1 MSMDL
6 GVFFTTRPH
15 TDEKALKR
23 YVAYCEEDDL
33 APYIEAS
40 PKVGAFLAELTETYP
55 QIDDVS
61 EAELDD
67 CPWRCAF
74 DVSEGHIL
82 MPMVSSK
89 YEEAGLLIVALA
101 QKHGLVC
108 FDPISG
114 VILSAPDGI
123 YVKPKASWWRFWK

>member
-6 GVFFTTRPH
+6 GVFFTSRPH
-15 TDEKALKR
+15 TDEEALKR
-23 YVAYCEEDDL
+23 YIAYCEEDDL

-40 PKVGAFLAELTETYP
+40 PKVDAFLTELTESYP

-67 CPWRCAF
+67 CPWSCAF

-82 MPMVSSK
+82 MPINNLVDRQENQGIDTDDWQK
-89 YEEAGLLIVALA
+89 VAARLISTRRNAT
-101 QKHGLVC
+101 
-108 FDPISG
+108 
-114 VILSAPDGI
+114 
-123 YVKPKASWWRFWK
+123 